1 MAWRAFGSNRAEDG
15 VLEISVQSTMRITED
30 LGAVTISIGDANA
43 RYETGDILAI
53 RTQRIERTLVPAWRI
68 VLESR
73 EGPSD
78 LITLGSESDALSV
91 AEEIARLGH
100 SRLIEHTGRIVER
113 DEHGLTVLQ
122 QIARHPTRWPR
133 PQRTPSMRG
142 SVKVE
147 DDSVVMDLPSEVQTS
162 GFLIT
167 ALLFASTLL
176 AGPMFLLVAGQIVGY
191 GRSTL
196 VYGWAGTFL
205 IVLVIIAF
213 LNQSSRAFE
222 GKHRVVIRRNEV
234 TVSGRFLGLI
244 PLPAESFPLDDF
256 RDIDATQAWGLTLL
270 FGSRR
275 IRCDVPAIEGQCLI
289 GEMIDAL
296 RSAGAL
302 PFFAINDE
310 EE

>member
-1 MAWRAFGSNRAEDG
+1 
-15 VLEISVQSTMRITED
+15 
-30 LGAVTISIGDANA
+30 
-43 RYETGDILAI
+43 
-53 RTQRIERTLVPAWRI
+53 
-68 VLESR
+68 
-73 EGPSD
+73 
-78 LITLGSESDALSV
+78 
-91 AEEIARLGH
+91 
-100 SRLIEHTGRIVER
+100 
-113 DEHGLTVLQ
+113 
-122 QIARHPTRWPR
+122 
-133 PQRTPSMRG
+133 MRG

-234 TVSGRFLGLI
+234 RVSGRFLGLI

-296 RSAGAL
+296 RGAGAL